1 MFGRKKKNQLHHH
14 IDTLI
19 GANTTI
25 SGDIHFTGG
34 LRVDGH
40 ITGNIFATDDEH
52 STLVLSNE
60 GSIKGEIKA
69 TNVVI
74 NGTVTGP
81 IDAQGYLELQEKA
94 KVYGDVHYGSL
105 EIRLGASVAGKM
117 IHQHTLGI
125 EGTQQSE
132 KMITL
137 APAADQ
143 SHTHTVTEKD
153 VP

>member
-25 SGDIHFTGG
+25 AGDIHFTGG

-40 ITGNIFATDDEH
+40 VTGNVVSADDEQ

-60 GSIKGEIKA
+60 GSIKGSIKA
-69 TNVVI
+69 ANVVI

-81 IDAQGYLELQEKA
+81 IDAPGYLELQEKA
-94 KVYGDVHYGSL
+94 KVYGDMRYGSI
-105 EIRLGASVAGKM
+105 EIQLGASVDGKM
-117 IHQHTLGI
+117 IHHDKAET
-125 EGTQQSE
+125 GTAQQSE

-137 APAADQ
+137 LPPSADQ
-143 SHTHTVTEKD
+143 PPHLSSEKEA
-153 VP
+153 